1 MWGIVAAIAGT
12 AVGLALLE
20 TALTK
25 LSGNKDNGPSR
36 DQKQLPKSEPGFKN
50 KSDGTFKATLWQ
62 ELSAKEILEKARRF
76 GSKPK

>member
-20 TALTK
+20 SALTR
-25 LSGNKDNGPSR
+25 LGNKDNGSSR
-36 DQKQLPKSEPGFKN
+36 DQKQLPKSDPGFKN
-50 KSDGTFKATLWQ
+50 KPDGTFKASLWQ
-62 ELSAKEILEKARRF
+62 ELTAKEILEKARRF